1 MESKL
6 SKTKNF
12 IGEML
17 IGLVF
22 LFATVGLILS
32 SVDRFVSS
40 KEYKKS
46 TDVRTITARVVDY
59 DIKSSGDEYD
69 DDYKYVTKL
78 SYEVDGKE
86 YTGKRTYYRDVSIG
100 DEKEIEVYLT
110 SRGKYKMKGDDDPLT
125 FLLACIGIPAGLL
138 LTFIGGMVLVQI
150 IVAHFKKPT
159 GADEERIE

>member
-1 MESKL
+1 MDSKL

-78 SYEVDGKE
+78 
-86 YTGKRTYYRDVSIG
+86 
-100 DEKEIEVYLT
+100 
-110 SRGKYKMKGDDDPLT
+110 
-125 FLLACIGIPAGLL
+125 
-138 LTFIGGMVLVQI
+138 
-150 IVAHFKKPT
+150 
-159 GADEERIE
+159 